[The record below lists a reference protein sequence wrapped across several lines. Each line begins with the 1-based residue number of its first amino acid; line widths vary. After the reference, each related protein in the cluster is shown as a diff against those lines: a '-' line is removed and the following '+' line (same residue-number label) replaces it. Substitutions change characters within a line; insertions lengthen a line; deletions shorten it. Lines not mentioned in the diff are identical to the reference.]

1 MNKNERSTTTLL
13 SAIVISSLLASAF
26 LLVGSMNFSQ
36 KAMGQAEEVFSENAT
51 STEEAGAIDNQTAPA
66 ATNATTTNQT
76 APTPAPPAPTAPAIK
91 QHQHLHRPLLMQ
103 LQQELIKQPQQ
114 PT

>member
-66 ATNATTTNQT
+66 
-76 APTPAPPAPTAPAIK
+76 
-91 QHQHLHRPLLMQ
+91 RY
-103 LQQELIKQPQQ
+103 
-114 PT
+114 